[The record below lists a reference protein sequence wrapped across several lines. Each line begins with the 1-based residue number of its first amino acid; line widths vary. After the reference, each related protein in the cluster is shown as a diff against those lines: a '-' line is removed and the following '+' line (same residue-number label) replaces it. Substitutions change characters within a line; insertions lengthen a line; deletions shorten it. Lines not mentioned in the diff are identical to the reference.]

1 VPYQAGVRNI
11 IATLG
16 TALTTDQI
24 RLIKRFAGTVV
35 TVYDPD
41 EAGQTASLRS
51 LDLFIS
57 EGVNVYIAELP
68 AGFDPDG
75 YIRKFG
81 ADEFRKV
88 VKSAKNIFDYKF
100 EKLSARFGAGTT
112 HGKASIVAEM
122 LPTLARIQ
130 NAVSRSELIKKL
142 AQKLSVD
149 VEAVKAEFGK
159 LKGERAEPRPAI
171 TPVEVRK
178 GAAKAE
184 MVALAVLLEGRDY
197 VERAKH
203 ALNVDDIRSSAVRD
217 IVNRIF
223 ALHKDNVHISPAKLM
238 NLMGA
243 NPEAAAIVS
252 EAASLME
259 MLSDKDR
266 ALEDCIARI
275 REDAVKDRLRSIQ
288 QAIAEA
294 HSRSDEGEV
303 KRLMTEYGALLKAH
317 KA

>member
-1 VPYQAGVRNI
+1 
-11 IATLG
+11 
-16 TALTTDQI
+16 
-24 RLIKRFAGTVV
+24 
-35 TVYDPD
+35 
-41 EAGQTASLRS
+41 
-51 LDLFIS
+51 
-57 EGVNVYIAELP
+57 
-68 AGFDPDG
+68 
-75 YIRKFG
+75 
-81 ADEFRKV
+81 
-88 VKSAKNIFDYKF
+88 
-100 EKLSARFGAGTT
+100 
-112 HGKASIVAEM
+112 M
-122 LPTLARIQ
+122 
-130 NAVSRSELIKKL
+130 
-142 AQKLSVD
+142 
-149 VEAVKAEFGK
+149 KAEFGK

-252 EAASLME
+252 EAASLIE